1 MRRRG
6 EKRKPGSLLLK
17 FNTAGR
23 LIDHL
28 LWLRC
33 PGRSA
38 LNWSN
43 DEWTKHL
50 KTLGALWLKWQSLG
64 WMGPKWGNG
73 RFLVVLLFHPLVFI
87 VKTRGRMCGWIK
99 RHLYFRER
107 RRNERL
113 FPGQAETE
121 LSPLFSPSS
130 SSLRT
135 DINGNINPH
144 TRTSQVKCLKS
155 WSGADTAGAF
165 SPEHRN

>member
-33 PGRSA
+33 PGKSA
-38 LNWSN
+38 LNQSD

-64 WMGPKWGNG
+64 WMGPKWVNG
-73 RFLVVLLFHPLVFI
+73 RFLAVLLFHPLVFI
-87 VKTRGRMCGWIK
+87 VKTQRRMYGWIK
-99 RHLYFRER
+99 RHLYFREKGEMRDSFRGKR
-107 RRNERL
+107 RLNYRP
-113 FPGQAETE
+113 F
-121 LSPLFSPSS
+121 FSS

-135 DINGNINPH
+135 DINGNINPRAH
-144 TRTSQVKCLKS
+144 KSQVKCLKS

-165 SPEHRN
+165 SLEHRN